1 MATEAQK
8 KAISKY
14 DQKFKRIVIR
24 VPLGK
29 DKEIEAFAKAKGKSV
44 NAYITELIKKDM
56 ESGG

>member
-8 KAISKY
+8 KAVSKY

-24 VPLGK
+24 VPIGK

-44 NAYITELIKKDM
+44 NAYITELIQKDM